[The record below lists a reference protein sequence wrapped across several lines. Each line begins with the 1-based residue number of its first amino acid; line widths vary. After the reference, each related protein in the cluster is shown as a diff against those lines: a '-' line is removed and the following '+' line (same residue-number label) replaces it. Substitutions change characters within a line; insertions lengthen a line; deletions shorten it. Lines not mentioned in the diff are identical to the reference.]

1 MIHEVIS
8 AGTVSTLRLNSGQM
22 AAGASDGGINTY
34 YFESEFYTFKRIV
47 LRNISIFVLKRV

>member
-22 AAGASDGGINTY
+22 AAGAPDGGIKSVALIKVNT
-34 YFESEFYTFKRIV
+34 EG
-47 LRNISIFVLKRV
+47 